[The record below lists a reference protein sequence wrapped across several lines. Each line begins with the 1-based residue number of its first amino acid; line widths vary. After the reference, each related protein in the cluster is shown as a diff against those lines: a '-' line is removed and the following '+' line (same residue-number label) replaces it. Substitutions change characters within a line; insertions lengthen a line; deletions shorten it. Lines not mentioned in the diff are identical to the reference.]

1 MDVRIKVF
9 VALLGLSFLLVVLG
23 FVRSG
28 RIKPSYSL
36 LWLGVSGFLMS
47 IPVVDRLY
55 IWLAYS
61 VIGITDARHVIYIGV
76 IGFLLL
82 YALFV
87 TMKVSQISDQV
98 QELVSRSAILEKRLV
113 DVENVPPPSAMSG
126 PAASGR
132 GAPAPS
138 R

>member
-1 MDVRIKVF
+1 METRIKLF

-23 FVRSG
+23 FVRSR

-55 IWLAYS
+55 IWLATS
-61 VIGITDARHVIYIGV
+61 VIGISDARHVIYIGV

-87 TMKVSQISDQV
+87 TMKLSQVSDQV
-98 QELVSRSAILEKRLV
+98 QELVTHTAILEKRLR
-113 DVENVPPPSAMSG
+113 DVESAPFALGRHGEPALVP
-126 PAASGR
+126 
-132 GAPAPS
+132 GALDPS